1 MIPSLIDNN
10 AGLFSHICFRVTQI
24 KRKLS
29 KKSIYVTYVLSSYCC
44 PTKHYIIQ
52 YISDMTKLSFKSQL
66 EFSLDSIWWIQRIQN
81 TLILYTLSLLIIY
94 AFFPLISQR
103 DMFSTNRLKNI
114 SQCDIK
120 SILLATDKNNSIS
133 LNIWT
138 KHYHQY
144 HYQFVLSVILAIMSV
159 STFIPVVILY
169 LSVRK
174 SQRWITATIY
184 L

>member
-1 MIPSLIDNN
+1 M
-10 AGLFSHICFRVTQI
+10 
-24 KRKLS
+24 
-29 KKSIYVTYVLSSYCC
+29 
-44 PTKHYIIQ
+44 TKHYIIQ

-103 DMFSTNRLKNI
+103 GMFSTNRLKNI
-114 SQCDIK
+114 SQCEVK

-144 HYQFVLSVILAIMSV
+144 HYQFVLSVILV
-159 STFIPVVILY
+159 SYLDTYYVNIHLWGLGLWCLKPLSTIFQLY
-169 LSVRK
+169 RGSYSSLRFFD
-174 SQRWITATIY
+174 R
-184 L
+184 

>member
-66 EFSLDSIWWIQRIQN
+66 EFSLDRMNPKNPKHS
-81 TLILYTLSLLIIY
+81 LSLYSLFINNLCI
-94 AFFPLISQR
+94 
-103 DMFSTNRLKNI
+103 FSFDLTEG
-114 SQCDIK
+114 
-120 SILLATDKNNSIS
+120 
-133 LNIWT
+133 
-138 KHYHQY
+138 HVQY
-144 HYQFVLSVILAIMSV
+144 QQTEKYQSV
-159 STFIPVVILY
+159 
-169 LSVRK
+169 
-174 SQRWITATIY
+174 
-184 L
+184 